1 MLTGKISAQKQK
13 GGAQFRRDIAAKALR

>member
-13 GGAQFRRDIAAKALR
+13 GGARLRSDIAAKAAY